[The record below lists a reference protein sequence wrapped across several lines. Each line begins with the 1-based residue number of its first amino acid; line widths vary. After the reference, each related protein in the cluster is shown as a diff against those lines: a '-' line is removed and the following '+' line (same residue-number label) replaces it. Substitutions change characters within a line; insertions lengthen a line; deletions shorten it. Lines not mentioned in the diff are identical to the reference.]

1 MRNEKMGNNEN
12 GWDEPGSRQG
22 RLSNKTSAGWAQ
34 VRILLKECTQ
44 TDTRRFERYREKDV
58 L

>member
-22 RLSNKTSAGWAQ
+22 RVSNKTSAGWAQ
-34 VRILLKECTQ
+34 VRILLKECIHRQIQDDLKGT
-44 TDTRRFERYREKDV
+44 ERKTS
-58 L
+58 